1 MAAPPP
7 NLTISQWA
15 DRYRKLSSESSS
27 EPGQWHTDRAEYQRE
42 IMDAVSDA
50 SVETVVIKSSS
61 QIGKSE
67 IGLNMVGYHIDQ
79 DPAPMMVVLPT
90 ERDAESWSKDRF
102 APMVRDTECLR
113 GKLSGPKSRDG
124 SNKILHKKFTG
135 GQLTLVGSNA
145 PSGLAMRPIRILLC
159 DEVDRYPASAGAEG
173 DPVNLARKRTVTFW
187 NRKIIMVS
195 TPTIK
200 GASRIDAAWEN
211 SDKRRYWVP
220 CPHCGEYQI
229 LRWEQVHWEKSSGKK
244 GQESKHLPETAHY
257 VCEHCGD
264 TWSDPQR
271 WATIHLGEW
280 RAENAFVDT
289 AGFHLNEIYSPW
301 IKLEKMAREFLA
313 AKEHGEEAMKT
324 FINTSLGEVFE
335 IRGEAPEWERI
346 YNRREDY
353 PIGTVPEG
361 GLFLT
366 AGADVQR
373 DRIEVEVVAWGRQR
387 ESWSVDY
394 RVLLGDTAKAGVWNK
409 LSAMLE
415 ERFPHA
421 RTGAGMI
428 IERMAVDSG
437 YATQEVYAWSRT
449 APLGRVMPIK
459 GVDKSRFPIQGPS
472 DVEVKI
478 GKRKRKRGARLWTVC
493 GPVFKAELYGNLRQ
507 EMPDEPEGEGF
518 PPGYCHFPQYD
529 PEYFRQLTAEQ
540 AVTRVKKNG
549 FAVIEWQKTRERNEA
564 LDCRVYARAAAEHEL
579 IRMNER
585 VARNKERKLE
595 ENAKE
600 NTMDNVN
607 KSKPIPAAQTG
618 EPDTASRWAEPVLS
632 DDPWL

>member
-15 DRYRKLSSESSS
+15 DRYRKLSSESAS

-50 SVETVVIKSSS
+50 SVETVVIKSST
-61 QIGKSE
+61 QVGKSE

-79 DPAPMMVVLPT
+79 DPAPMMVILPT

-102 APMVRDTECLR
+102 APMVRDMSCLR

-173 DPVNLARKRTVTFW
+173 DPVNLAKKRTVTFW
-187 NRKIIMVS
+187 NRKIILVS

-200 GASRIDAAWEN
+200 GVSRIDAAWEN

-220 CPHCGEYQI
+220 CPECGEFQ
-229 LRWEQVHWEKSSGKK
+229 LLHWEQVRWNKEEKSKGKTA
-244 GQESKHLPETAHY
+244 KHLPETAHY

-264 TWSDPQR
+264 IWNDSRRWS
-271 WATIHLGEW
+271 TIRLGEW
-280 RAENAFVDT
+280 RAEKPFVDS

-301 IKLEKMAREFLA
+301 KKLDELVREFLF
-313 AKEHGEEAMKT
+313 AKEMGEEGMKV
-324 FINTSLGEVFE
+324 FVNTSLGEVFE

-353 PIGTVPEG
+353 AIGIVPNG

-373 DRIEVEVVAWGRQR
+373 DRIEVEVVAWGRDR

-394 RVLLGDTAKAGVWNK
+394 RVLLGDTAKADVWNK

-421 RTGAGMI
+421 ATGADMI

-478 GKRKRKRGARLWTVC
+478 GKRKRKRGAKLWTVC
-493 GPVFKAELYGNLRQ
+493 GPVFKAELYGNLRH
-507 EMPDEPEGEGF
+507 ETPETGDGDAGF

-529 PEYFRQLTAEQ
+529 PEYFKQLTAEQ
-540 AVTRVKKNG
+540 AVTRAKKNG

-564 LDCRVYARAAAEHEL
+564 LDCRVYARAAAEHDL
-579 IRMNER
+579 IRLTER

-595 ENAKE
+595 ENSKE
-600 NTMDNVN
+600 VAVKTISTPSSSSG
-607 KSKPIPAAQTG
+607 K
-618 EPDTASRWAEPVLS
+618 PDTVSRWAEPVLS

>member
-1 MAAPPP
+1 
-7 NLTISQWA
+7 
-15 DRYRKLSSESSS
+15 
-27 EPGQWHTDRAEYQRE
+27 
-42 IMDAVSDA
+42 MDAVSDA

-79 DPAPMMVVLPT
+79 DPAPMMVVLPA

-102 APMVRDTECLR
+102 APMVRDMPCLWA
-113 GKLSGPKSRDG
+113 KLSGPKSRDG
-124 SNKILHKKFTG
+124 SNKILHKKFIG

-159 DEVDRYPASAGAEG
+159 DEVDRYPASAGPEG
-173 DPVNLARKRTVTFW
+173 DPVNLAKKRTVTFW
-187 NRKIIMVS
+187 NRKIILVS

-220 CPHCGEYQI
+220 CPHCGERQI
-229 LRWEQVHWEKSSGKK
+229 LRWEQVRWDKDEKGEGKAA
-244 GQESKHLPETAHY
+244 KHLPETAHY
-257 VCEHCGD
+257 ACEHCGCAWTD
-264 TWSDPQR
+264 SQR
-271 WATIHLGEW
+271 WAAIRLGEW
-280 RAENAFVDT
+280 RAEKPFVDT

-301 IKLEKMAREFLA
+301 KRLEEMAREFLA
-313 AKEHGEEAMKT
+313 AKNMGEEAMKV
-324 FINTSLGEVFE
+324 FVNTSLGEAFE
-335 IRGEAPEWERI
+335 LRGEAPEWERT

-353 PIGTVPEG
+353 AIGTVADG

-373 DRIEVEVVAWGRQR
+373 DRIEVEVVAWGRNR

-394 RVLLGDTAKAGVWNK
+394 RVLLGDTAKPVVWNK

-421 RTGAGMI
+421 GTGAGMM

-478 GKRKRKRGARLWTVC
+478 GKRKRKRGAKLWTVC
-493 GPVFKAELYGNLRQ
+493 GPVFKAELYGNLRH
-507 EMPDEPEGEGF
+507 ETPEETDEGF
-518 PPGYCHFPQYD
+518 PPGYCHFPQYE
-529 PEYFRQLTAEQ
+529 PEYFKQLTAEQ

-579 IRMNER
+579 VRLTER

-595 ENAKE
+595 ESTKTTVVVSE
-600 NTMDNVN
+600 QEVGVN
-607 KSKPIPAAQTG
+607 STHPEPRPA
-618 EPDTASRWAEPVLS
+618 PSRWAEPILP

>member
-1 MAAPPP
+1 M
-7 NLTISQWA
+7 
-15 DRYRKLSSESSS
+15 
-27 EPGQWHTDRAEYQRE
+27 TDRAEYQRG
-42 IMDAVSDA
+42 IMDTISDPT
-50 SVETVVIKSSS
+50 VETVVVKTSA
-61 QIGKSE
+61 QVGKTE
-67 IGLNMVGYHIDQ
+67 CILNTVGYHIDQ
-79 DPAPMMVVLPT
+79 DPSPIMVVMPT
-90 ERDAESWSKDRF
+90 ERDAETWSKDRF
-102 APMVRDTECLR
+102 ATMARDTPCLR
-113 GKLSGPKSRDG
+113 GKLSDPKSRDG

-135 GQLTLVGSNA
+135 GHLTIVGANA

-173 DPVNLARKRTVTFW
+173 DPVNLAKKRTVTFW
-187 NRKIIMVS
+187 NRKMVMVS

-200 GASRIDAAWEN
+200 GVSRIDAAWEE
-211 SDKRRYWVP
+211 SDKRRFWVP
-220 CPHCGEYQI
+220 CSDCGEHQV
-229 LRWEQVHWEKSSGKK
+229 LRWEQVHWDKDEAG
-244 GQESKHLPETAHY
+244 KHLSETAHY
-257 VCEHCGD
+257 TCEHCGSVWND
-264 TWSDPQR
+264 AKRCAAVRQ
-271 WATIHLGEW
+271 GEW
-280 RAENAFVDT
+280 RAEKPFT
-289 AGFHLNEIYSPW
+289 RIAGFHLNEIYSPW
-301 IKLEKMAREFLA
+301 VKLEEMVRTFLS

-324 FINTSLGEVFE
+324 FVNTSLGEVFE

-346 YNRREDY
+346 YNRREEY

-394 RVLLGDTAKAGVWNK
+394 RVLLGDTSRTDVWNK

-421 RTGAGMI
+421 RTGAGMVI
-428 IERMAVDSG
+428 DRMAVDSG

-478 GKRKRKRGARLWTVC
+478 GKRKRKRGAKLWTVC

-507 EMPDEPEGEGF
+507 DPPDEPEDGEGF
-518 PPGYCHFPQYD
+518 PPGYCHFPRYD
-529 PEYFRQLTAEQ
+529 PEYFKQLTAEQ

-549 FAVIEWQKTRERNEA
+549 FAFIEWQKTRERNEV
-564 LDCRVYARAAAEHEL
+564 LDCRVYARAAAEYDL
-579 IRMNER
+579 VRLTER

-595 ENAKE
+595 ESTVAE
-600 NTMDNVN
+600 TDVE
-607 KSKPIPAAQTG
+607 PAPTEPSE
-618 EPDTASRWAEPVLS
+618 EPDTVSRWAEPVLS

>member
-15 DRYRKLSSESSS
+15 DQYRKLSSESSS

-102 APMVRDTECLR
+102 APMVRDTERLR

-124 SNKILHKKFTG
+124 SNKILHKKFVG

-173 DPVNLARKRTVTFW
+173 DPVNLAKKRTVTFW

-220 CPHCGEYQI
+220 CPHCGEHQT
-229 LRWEQVHWEKSSGKK
+229 LRWEQVRWDKGGGKK
-244 GQESKHLPETAHY
+244 DKASRHLPETAHY
-257 VCEHCGD
+257 ACEHCGD
-264 TWSDPQR
+264 AWSDPQR

-280 RAENAFVDT
+280 RAENPFVDT

-301 IKLEKMAREFLA
+301 IKLEKMVREFLA
-313 AKEHGEEAMKT
+313 AKEQGEEAMKA

-353 PIGTVPEG
+353 PIGVVPDG

-373 DRIEVEVVAWGRQR
+373 DRIEVEVVAWGRRR

-421 RTGAGMI
+421 RTGTGMI

-478 GKRKRKRGARLWTVC
+478 GKRKRKRGAKLWTVC

-507 EMPDEPEGEGF
+507 ETPDELEGEGF

-564 LDCRVYARAAAEHEL
+564 LDCRVYARAAAEHDL
-579 IRMNER
+579 VRMNER

-595 ENAKE
+595 ENAKVE
-600 NTMDNVN
+600 NVKQVPTPSSPLE
-607 KSKPIPAAQTG
+607 KS
-618 EPDTASRWAEPVLS
+618 DTESLWAEPVLS